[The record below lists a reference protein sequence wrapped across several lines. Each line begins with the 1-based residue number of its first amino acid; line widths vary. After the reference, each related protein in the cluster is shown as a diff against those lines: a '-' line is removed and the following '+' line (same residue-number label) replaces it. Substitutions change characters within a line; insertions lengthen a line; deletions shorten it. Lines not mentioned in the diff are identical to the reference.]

1 MKISNK
7 YLTPI
12 KVVVL
17 HEELGLAT
25 KIGKKFTHWKT
36 PINPSSRLIS
46 TLKAI
51 YPRIEDSSFNQRWKI
66 YNDDGEVII
75 SW

>member
-12 KVVVL
+12 KVMVL

-25 KIGKKFTHWKT
+25 KIGKKFTHWDT

-46 TLKAI
+46 VLKEI
-51 YPRIEDSSFNQRWKI
+51 YPYIDELSFNKSCRI
-66 YNDDGEVII
+66 FDGEDKTII

>member
-12 KVVVL
+12 KVMVL

-36 PINPSSRLIS
+36 PASPSPRLI
-46 TLKAI
+46 TVLKEI
-51 YPRIEDSSFNQRWKI
+51 YHYIDELSFNKSCRI
-66 YNDDGEVII
+66 FNDEGEIII

>member
-12 KVVVL
+12 KVMVL

-25 KIGKKFTHWKT
+25 KIGKKFTHWDT
-36 PINPSSRLIS
+36 PIYPSPRLIS

-51 YPRIEDSSFNQRWKI
+51 YPRIENSSFNQRLKI

>member
-12 KVVVL
+12 KVMVL

-36 PINPSSRLIS
+36 PKNPSDRLIS
-46 TLKAI
+46 VLKEI
-51 YPRIEDSSFNQRWKI
+51 FPYIDELSFNKSCRIFDEGDKT
-66 YNDDGEVII
+66 II